1 MVIAAM
7 AIAAMVTGGPSIL
20 FAQTAE
26 PSTVQGK
33 DTQTA
38 ATEVEIQRRFNELR
52 RELLDDRAD
61 TINWWLAATAIFLT
75 LIGVVTPIVGG
86 IAAYIGFSRFQRIE
100 AEARQSV
107 KEARRS
113 AEAAEGHVEEARK
126 NAEAAEAHVE
136 EARKNTVEGAK
147 HVEVIRKYREQ
158 SEEDTQR
165 IRASLQQAV
174 ENNEIIQYYRN
185 IDSTEE
191 IDQAAQENR
200 DRLRSP
206 LLDRAIARA
215 YSLQD
220 EGRIE
225 EAIEKWR
232 SIANVAEGIDNE
244 LAAHAWFSVGY
255 LQEEGRH
262 GESSGN

>member
-1 MVIAAM
+1 MRSPKTWYWVVVVAIAF
-7 AIAAMVTGGPSIL
+7 AAMVTGGPAIL
-20 FAQTAE
+20 SAQTAE
-26 PSTVQGK
+26 PSVAQGT
-33 DTQTA
+33 DTTA
-38 ATEVEIQRRFNELR
+38 ATTEVEIQRRFNELK

-86 IAAYIGFSRFQRIE
+86 IAAYIGFNRFRSIE

-107 KEARRS
+107 EQARRS
-113 AEAAEGHVEEARK
+113 AE
-126 NAEAAEAHVE
+126 EAAEHV
-136 EARKNTVEGAK
+136 KG
-147 HVEVIRKYREQ
+147 IRRSRERA
-158 SEEDTQR
+158 EEDTQR
-165 IRASLQQAV
+165 IRESRQQV
-174 ENNEIIQYYRN
+174 IEDNEIIQYYRN
-185 IDSTEE
+185 IDSAEE
-191 IDQAAQENR
+191 IEQAAQEDR
-200 DRLRSP
+200 DRPRSP

-232 SIANVAEGIDNE
+232 SIANVAEGIDDD

-255 LQEEGRH
+255 LLEEGRH